1 MPLNLKIFVQALLE
15 LFRIFS
21 SVNYP
26 WFRQLFEFSQVVLAF
41 LYIYIYI
48 FSVNILF
55 FNSLIFFSTAN
66 AFPALIAVE
75 NISTLYFLFK
85 SNIFFCLNS
94 RSVCSLAFQLLLLF
108 STSLQKDF
116 IFATI
121 NFLDF
126 MGKHK
131 LWRWK
136 DWKTRDITSDL

>member
-15 LFRIFS
+15 LCRIFS

-41 LYIYIYI
+41 FYIYIYIYI

-55 FNSLIFFSTAN
+55 FNSLIFFSAAN

-121 NFLDF
+121 NFFDF
-126 MGKHK
+126 IG
-131 LWRWK
+131 
-136 DWKTRDITSDL
+136 